1 VAARLKALLGDYPV
15 TRALRTGAVASPGV
29 TLEFADVAVP
39 HTAFKR
45 VVRGLE
51 FDVAELAL
59 VTFLVAKAFGKPL
72 VLVPAVITA
81 RFQHPLI
88 VYDAG
93 RGPLAPGDLAGRRV
107 GLRSYSVTTA
117 TWIRS
122 ILADDHGVDLGR
134 VRWVTFEEGHVAEFR
149 DPPSAE
155 RAPAGRDMVAMLLA
169 GELDAAIVGE
179 APRDPRLQP
188 LSPDPGAAARAWQRR
203 TGAIQINHMVV
214 VKEAV
219 AGPVADEVYAMLVA
233 SRRAA
238 GDPEMNP
245 FGVEENR
252 RNLEVAVD
260 CVYRQGLIPRRFTV
274 EELVR

>member
-1 VAARLKALLGDYPV
+1 
-15 TRALRTGAVASPGV
+15 
-29 TLEFADVAVP
+29 VP

-45 VVRGLE
+45 VVRALE

-59 VTFLVAKAFGKPL
+59 VTFLVARAFGKPL
-72 VLVPAVITA
+72 ALLPAVITA

-188 LSPDPGAAARAWQRR
+188 LIPDPGAAAQAWRRR

-219 AGPVADEVYAMLVA
+219 AGPVADEVYAMLAA

-260 CVYRQGLIPRRFTV
+260 CVYRQGLIPKRFAV